1 LRRKLNCCV
10 SPWNQLPAW
19 KKANLAAA
27 QDAKQKADEWAS
39 QRPPPNLAAA
49 AASGTGGP
57 AAAPLPNSLLP
68 AALLPAALLPA
79 TLLAAPLAAA
89 ASAVQSVRRDVDRL
103 ATQRTAAGLKAE
115 KHGAVDVVLL
125 KPNPS
130 AALARL
136 HHTSPT
142 FVYNPNPARGDPYGN
157 QNFNPNFNA
166 NFNFNHHRAAE
177 RELPDAQRRFLSVS
191 NGAVFVASYFV
202 LLEAGGFV
210 ECSAVKRSAS
220 SEKVA
225 DLLACTVEVGGP
237 RARPRASE
245 GSKG

>member
-1 LRRKLNCCV
+1 
-10 SPWNQLPAW
+10 
-19 KKANLAAA
+19 
-27 QDAKQKADEWAS
+27 
-39 QRPPPNLAAA
+39 
-49 AASGTGGP
+49 
-57 AAAPLPNSLLP
+57 
-68 AALLPAALLPA
+68 
-79 TLLAAPLAAA
+79 
-89 ASAVQSVRRDVDRL
+89 VDRL

-130 AALARL
+130 AAFASPPQ
-136 HHTSPT
+136 TSHT

-225 DLLACTVEVGGP
+225 DLLACTVEVGGG
-237 RARPRASE
+237 ARDRE
-245 GSKG
+245 RGRGLKGLVG